1 MDGVAVDE
9 RIYDL
14 VIDRTD
20 KVLTIMT
27 YLGDKIELSETG
39 QGVA

>member
-1 MDGVAVDE
+1 MDGVAADE
-9 RIYDL
+9 QIYDL

-20 KVLTIMT
+20 EVLTIVT

-39 QGVA
+39 QGAA